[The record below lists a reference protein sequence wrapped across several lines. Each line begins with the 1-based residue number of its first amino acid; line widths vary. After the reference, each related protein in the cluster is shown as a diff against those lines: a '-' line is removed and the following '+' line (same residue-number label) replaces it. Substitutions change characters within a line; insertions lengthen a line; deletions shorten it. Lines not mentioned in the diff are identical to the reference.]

1 MEIKELLVDLAHEI
15 DSTLS
20 TDPDG
25 ALPHEVF
32 LEWCVGELT
41 ELGETEDLVLSNFG
55 QTGQAV
61 HGYSFSDYDSRLDLY
76 ITEYKN
82 TTEEYTLYKTDS
94 DASVNRLK
102 NFIDKTFAKKN
113 KVDVHHPAYDLIDL
127 MAKTEI
133 SILRIFLFTNGKSTI
148 TRTEDMLINKINV
161 QTHIW
166 DINRFLRF
174 KSSGNY
180 IENTDVI
187 TKEFKVDF
195 IPCSSADNNGNNS
208 ISNPEISTGSDG
220 GINTYLCVFKGD
232 FLADVYYEFTSRLL
246 ERNVRS
252 FLGFKPVNKGIL
264 NTIEEEPDKFI
275 AYNNGLTA
283 TATGVEIN
291 KEQNK
296 ITKIYGLQ
304 IVNGG
309 QTTNAI
315 YRAKYSNKLDLKN
328 VFVPVKL
335 CVLSE
340 QQMDELGTKISK
352 FANTQNVIKRTDLT
366 SNHPTYRELERL
378 SRSIIAP
385 AKDGSQVETQ
395 WFFERARGQYMDEIS
410 RSGTPA
416 KKRAFES
423 KYPKQQKIDKSLL
436 CRYWGCWY
444 QEYEDVSQSA
454 EKYHPIF
461 IDDLDKNKNKF
472 DPKNDEVS
480 FQKLIAMA
488 IIHKSTYKR
497 VREKKYGYS
506 YPTNVAEYTIALIS
520 NLSSMKVDLI
530 DIWKRQSLS
539 DEFIENIDYIAPIVG
554 DTIKDLCETEGLIA
568 RELAKGRKV
577 RGKNLWTILQDKN
590 LSLPATFKIDKN
602 IKIDAP
608 KTTTGKAPLTVDQ
621 EKAVGLIKKL
631 DYEELWALAS
641 WAKETDNLQSW
652 QRGIVGSVATRLSRS
667 GEPSGKQAVQVEKA
681 LDEARKLGFKF
692 EKISD

>member
-1 MEIKELLVDLAHEI
+1 MEVKELLVDLAHDI
-15 DSTLS
+15 DSSLATNEE
-20 TDPDG
+20 G

-32 LEWCVGELT
+32 LEWCIGELT
-41 ELGETEDLVLSNFG
+41 EIGETEDLILSNFS
-55 QTGQAV
+55 QTGQSV

-76 ITEYKN
+76 VTEYKN
-82 TTEEYTLYKTDS
+82 TTEEYTLYKTDA
-94 DASVNRLK
+94 DASINRLK
-102 NFIDKTFAKKN
+102 NFIEKSFSKKN

-133 SILRIFLFTNGKSTI
+133 TLLRIFLFTNGKSTI
-148 TRTEDMLINKINV
+148 TRTEDMLINDINV

-166 DINRFLRF
+166 DIHRFLRF
-174 KSSGNY
+174 KTSGNY

-187 TKEFKVDF
+187 TKEFNVEF
-195 IPCSSADNNGNNS
+195 IPCSSTDGDGNKNSNNETDTSSNDG
-208 ISNPEISTGSDG
+208 IS
-220 GINTYLCVFKGD
+220 TYLCVFKGD
-232 FLADVYYEFTSRLL
+232 FLADIYYEFTSRLL

-252 FLGFKPVNKGIL
+252 FLGFRQVNKGIL

-283 TATGVEIN
+283 TATGVDLN

-309 QTTNAI
+309 QTTNAV
-315 YRAKYSNKLDLKN
+315 YRAKYSSKLDLKD
-328 VFVPVKL
+328 VFIPVKL

-340 QQMDELGTKISK
+340 LQMDELGSKISK

-366 SNHPTYRELERL
+366 SNHPVYRELERL

-410 RSGTPA
+410 RLGSAA
-416 KKRAFES
+416 KKRAFE
-423 KYPKQQKIDKSLL
+423 KKFPKQQKIDKSLL
-436 CRYWGCWY
+436 CRYWGSWY
-444 QEYEDVSQSA
+444 QEFEDVSQGA
-454 EKYHPIF
+454 EKYHPNF
-461 IDDLDKNKNKF
+461 IEDLDKNKNKF
-472 DPKNDEVS
+472 DPKNDELS

-497 VREKKYGYS
+497 IRERKYGYS
-506 YPTNVAEYTIALIS
+506 YPTNVAEYTVALIS
-520 NLSSMKVDLI
+520 NLSGMKINLL
-530 DIWKRQSLS
+530 DIWKKQSLPE
-539 DEFIENIDYIAPIVG
+539 EFIENIDYIAPIVG
-554 DTIKDLCETEGLIA
+554 DTIKNLCDEEGLIA

-590 LSLPATFKIDKN
+590 LVLPAKFKISD
-602 IKIDAP
+602 DVVVDTP
-608 KTTTGKAPLTVDQ
+608 KTTTGRAPLSVDQ
-621 EKAVGLIKKL
+621 EEAVSTIKNL
-631 DYEELWALAS
+631 DFEELWALAT

-667 GEPSGKQAVQVEKA
+667 GEPSGKQAVQVKKA
-681 LDEARKLGFKF
+681 LEEAQKLGFKY
-692 EKISD
+692 EKNTN